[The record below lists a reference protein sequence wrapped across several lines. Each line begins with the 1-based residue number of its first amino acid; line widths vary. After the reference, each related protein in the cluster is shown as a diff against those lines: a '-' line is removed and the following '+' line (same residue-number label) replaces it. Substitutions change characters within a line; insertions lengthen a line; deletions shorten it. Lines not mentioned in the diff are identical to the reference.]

1 MADASRGGDTPT
13 AVRALPRF
21 GVGGPPW
28 IGREG
33 RSPSLCW
40 QSAGARSAS
49 LGCHA
54 VHGGIS
60 RAECAV
66 VGRWGRYAVSG
77 QRRRTIPND
86 YRARR
91 RWCRPSR
98 RDARQCPRRRHAADR
113 HSSTGTVCLQPK
125 VRRERFGSRPVIPV
139 VGVSAPAVY
148 MARSANPV
156 SRVNRM
162 GPHSF
167 RHPSICQPA
176 SRLQQHS

>member
-1 MADASRGGDTPT
+1 MAVFHAPSAPS
-13 AVRALPRF
+13 L
-21 GVGGPPW
+21 VGG
-28 IGREG
+28 GG
-33 RSPSLCW
+33 MQYLASG
-40 QSAGARSAS
+40 GAPYLTTTERVEDGVAPAEETPAS
-49 LGCHA
+49 
-54 VHGGIS
+54 VHGAGM
-60 RAECAV
+60 
-66 VGRWGRYAVSG
+66 
-77 QRRRTIPND
+77 QL
-86 YRARR
+86 
-91 RWCRPSR
+91 
-98 RDARQCPRRRHAADR
+98 
-113 HSSTGTVCLQPK
+113 TGTHRPEPFASSPK